1 MMQAVLRSLQVAL
14 RVLTL
19 LPAPPLDVFSV
30 EEKGRG
36 LIWFPVIGASMGG
49 LLALTA
55 WWLQNI
61 EPMLASVILLT
72 VWLFISEL
80 HHLDALARSVNVW
93 LFGGRSAVV
102 EDDTAAA
109 QLPMPHFGVM
119 GVMALVMMVKFS
131 ALSVLI
137 EYKMWLYIM
146 MAPLAARLLVA
157 ALIGFTSSAPG
168 QTLAQDF
175 RVEFPYVAL
184 FIWLLLALPLAL
196 VAGIPLLGVFVLLL
210 LIRLRL
216 KQTSGGLTWESI
228 GASIVL
234 LEAVGLL
241 IAAVTA

>member
-1 MMQAVLRSLQVAL
+1 MKAVLRSFQVAL

-19 LPAPPLDVFSV
+19 LPAPSIATFSA

-36 LIWFPVIGASMGG
+36 LIWFPVIGALMGG

-55 WWLQNI
+55 WRLQGI

-72 VWLFISEL
+72 AWLFISEL

-93 LFGGRSAVV
+93 LFGGQSAAVA
-102 EDDTAAA
+102 DDTEAA

-137 EYKMWLYIM
+137 EYKLWLYIM

-157 ALIGFTSSAPG
+157 ALIGFTPSAPG

-184 FIWLLLALPLAL
+184 FIWLLLALPIAL

-234 LEAVGLL
+234 LEAVGLFV
-241 IAAVTA
+241 AAVTA

>member
-1 MMQAVLRSLQVAL
+1 MMKAVLRSFQVAL

-19 LPAPPLDVFSV
+19 LPAPPVSAFSA

-36 LIWFPVIGASMGG
+36 LVWFPVIGALMGG

-55 WWLQNI
+55 WRLESI

-72 VWLFISEL
+72 AWLFISEL
-80 HHLDALARSVNVW
+80 HHLDALARSINVW
-93 LFGGRSAVV
+93 FFGGDSAVA
-102 EDDTAAA
+102 EDEAEAA
-109 QLPMPHFGVM
+109 QLPIPHFGVM

-137 EYKMWLYIM
+137 EYKLWLYIM
-146 MAPLAARLLVA
+146 MAPLAARLLVV
-157 ALIGFTSSAPG
+157 ALIGFTPSAPG

-175 RVEFPYVAL
+175 RSEFPYVSL
-184 FIWLLLALPLAL
+184 FIWLLLALPMAL

-234 LEAVGLL
+234 LEAVGLFV
-241 IAAVTA
+241 AALTA

>member
-1 MMQAVLRSLQVAL
+1 MMQALLRSFQVAL
-14 RVLTL
+14 SVLTL
-19 LPAPPLDVFSV
+19 LPAPPVSAFSA

-36 LIWFPVIGASMGG
+36 LIWFPVIGALMGG

-55 WWLQNI
+55 WRLQSI

-72 VWLFISEL
+72 AWLFISEL
-80 HHLDALARSVNVW
+80 HHLDVLARSINVW
-93 LFGGRSAVV
+93 FFGGRSAAV
-102 EDDTAAA
+102 EDDSETA

-137 EYKMWLYIM
+137 EYKLWLYIM
-146 MAPLAARLLVA
+146 MAPFAARLLVA
-157 ALIGFTSSAPG
+157 ALIGFTPTAPG

-175 RVEFPYVAL
+175 RVGFPYVAL
-184 FIWLLLALPLAL
+184 FIWLLLALPIAL

-234 LEAVGLL
+234 LEAVGLFV
-241 IAAVTA
+241 AAVTA

>member
-1 MMQAVLRSLQVAL
+1 MMKAVLRSFQVAL

-19 LPAPPLDVFSV
+19 LPVPPIAAFSA

-36 LIWFPVIGASMGG
+36 LVWFPVIGALMGG

-55 WWLQNI
+55 WRLESI

-72 VWLFISEL
+72 AWLFISEL
-80 HHLDALARSVNVW
+80 HHLDALARSINLW
-93 LFGGRSAVV
+93 FFGGDSAVAA
-102 EDDTAAA
+102 DDAETA
-109 QLPMPHFGVM
+109 QLPIPHFGVM

-137 EYKMWLYIM
+137 EYKLWLYIL
-146 MAPLAARLLVA
+146 MAPLAARLVVV
-157 ALIGFTSSAPG
+157 ALIGFTPSAPG
-168 QTLAQDF
+168 QSLVQDF
-175 RVEFPYVAL
+175 RAEFPYVAL
-184 FIWLLLALPLAL
+184 FIWLLLALPMAL

-210 LIRLRL
+210 LIRVRL

-234 LEAVGLL
+234 LEAVGLFV
-241 IAAVTA
+241 AALTA

>member
-1 MMQAVLRSLQVAL
+1 MKAVLRSFQVAL

-19 LPAPPLDVFSV
+19 LPAPPIAAFSA

-36 LIWFPVIGASMGG
+36 LIWFPVIGALMGG

-55 WWLQNI
+55 WRLQGI

-72 VWLFISEL
+72 AWLFISEL

-93 LFGGRSAVV
+93 LFGGRSAAVADDV
-102 EDDTAAA
+102 EAA

-137 EYKMWLYIM
+137 EYKLWLYIM

-184 FIWLLLALPLAL
+184 FIWLLLALPIAL

-234 LEAVGLL
+234 LEAVGLFV
-241 IAAVTA
+241 AAVTA

>member
-1 MMQAVLRSLQVAL
+1 MMKVILRSFQVAL
-14 RVLTL
+14 SVLTL
-19 LPAPPLDVFSV
+19 LPAPPIAAFSA

-36 LIWFPVIGASMGG
+36 LVWFPVIGALMGG

-55 WWLQNI
+55 WRLQGI

-72 VWLFISEL
+72 TWLFISEL
-80 HHLDALARSVNVW
+80 HHLDALARSINVW
-93 LFGGRSAVV
+93 LFGGCSVAG
-102 EDDTAAA
+102 EDDAELG

-137 EYKMWLYIM
+137 EYKLWLYIM
-146 MAPLAARLLVA
+146 MAPLAARLLVV
-157 ALIGFTSSAPG
+157 ALIGFTRSAPG
-168 QTLAQDF
+168 QALVQDF

-184 FIWLLLALPLAL
+184 FIWLLLALPIAL

-234 LEAVGLL
+234 LEAVGLFV
-241 IAAVTA
+241 AAVTA

>member
-1 MMQAVLRSLQVAL
+1 MKAVLRSFQVAL

-19 LPAPPLDVFSV
+19 LPAPPIAAFSA

-36 LIWFPVIGASMGG
+36 LIWFPVIGALMGG

-55 WWLQNI
+55 WRLQGI

-72 VWLFISEL
+72 AWLFISEL

-93 LFGGRSAVV
+93 LFGGRSAAVA
-102 EDDTAAA
+102 DDAEAA

-137 EYKMWLYIM
+137 EYKLWLYIM

-157 ALIGFTSSAPG
+157 ALIGFTSSAQG

-184 FIWLLLALPLAL
+184 FIWLLLALPIAL

-234 LEAVGLL
+234 LEAIGLFV
-241 IAAVTA
+241 AAVTA